1 MRDLSVLHILQTPLD
16 YVGGPSTYVKEL
28 SRHLAT
34 KGVKVGIVAPT
45 PTRIT
50 NEIFVLN
57 DKYGVNLHF
66 VKTVLPGYLIR
77 TPLFYS
83 LESYKVVAKV
93 VQEYDVINVHVE
105 AALLQ
110 GFTTLFNDRR
120 VFLTIHGIYPFEDIE
135 TLKNDPFNI
144 HRLVHLITVSPQHV
158 ISLKKLSVKSAY
170 VIPVSKFLEDILT
183 SHYRVPREKI
193 VVIPN
198 SVDVDMFKPQP
209 LNNALKIVNKML
221 VFKGYKEL
229 TGNEKI
235 VLFIGRFEPRKGLH
249 ILMKSLCMLNE
260 KSWSLIIAGSGD
272 VQYIKM
278 CLNLAE
284 KCGVLNR
291 VFYIGRVP
299 RFLLKYLYSLAYV
312 YVLPS
317 VFEGLPATVLEAMAC
332 GSTVIAT
339 RVSGIPEVVR
349 HGVTGLLIKKP
360 DPEELART
368 LEFLLVDEDLRKRLS
383 VNGLDHV
390 RKHFSWQVNAEK
402 YLQLM
407 DGGINEDP

>member
-1 MRDLSVLHILQTPLD
+1 MSNKSVLHIVQTPLD
-16 YVGGPSTYVKEL
+16 YAGGPATYVKEI

-34 KGVKVGIVAPT
+34 RGVKVGIVTPAPSRET
-45 PTRIT
+45 K
-50 NEIFVLN
+50 EISMLN
-57 DKYGVNLHF
+57 NKCGIDLYL
-66 VKTVLPGYLIR
+66 VKTAAASSLIR
-77 TPLFYS
+77 TPLIYS
-83 LESYKVVAKV
+83 LKSHAVIASV

-105 AALLQ
+105 ATLLQ
-110 GFTTLFNDRR
+110 SFTKIFDNKR
-120 VFLTIHGIYPFEDIE
+120 VFLTVHGIYPFEDIE

-144 HRLVHLITVSPQHV
+144 HRLIHLVTVSPQHV

-198 SVDVDMFKPQP
+198 SVDVDMFKPQS
-209 LNNALKIVNKML
+209 LSDALKIVNKLL

-235 VLFIGRFEPRKGLH
+235 VLFIGRFEPHKGLH

-260 KSWSLIIAGSGD
+260 KSWSLITAGSGD

-291 VFYIGRVP
+291 VFHIGKVP

-332 GSTVIAT
+332 GSTVVAT
-339 RVSGIPEVVR
+339 RVGGIPEVVR
-349 HGVTGLLIKKP
+349 HGVTGLL
-360 DPEELART
+360 
-368 LEFLLVDEDLRKRLS
+368 
-383 VNGLDHV
+383 
-390 RKHFSWQVNAEK
+390 
-402 YLQLM
+402 
-407 DGGINEDP
+407 